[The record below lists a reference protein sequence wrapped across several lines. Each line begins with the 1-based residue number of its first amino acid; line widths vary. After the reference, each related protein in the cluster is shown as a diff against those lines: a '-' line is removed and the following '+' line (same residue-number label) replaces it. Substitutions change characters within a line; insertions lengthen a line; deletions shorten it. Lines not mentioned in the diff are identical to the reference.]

1 VKAARSLKLAGALVV
16 AALAVTGLSA
26 CQSRVGA
33 AAYVGSTRISE
44 STVGKYVNRNA
55 TETTDQSTGALES
68 PKSEVLDTLI
78 INELIDRVIAS
89 KPSFRPSGAALDAA
103 RTTALT
109 QIGAPS
115 VAALETGLESAGF
128 TKSFA
133 DFYLDEQAKISL
145 LTADLKDTD
154 GSVLFKAVND
164 LHVKVSVS
172 PRYGDWNETQLSV
185 STGPSTP
192 SFLTLA
198 TDDNPSG
205 VGAPTAG

>member
-1 VKAARSLKLAGALVV
+1 VKAARSRKLAGVLVV

-33 AAYVGSTRISE
+33 AAFVGSTRISE

-55 TETTDQSTGALES
+55 TESTDQSSGALES

-78 INELIDRVIAS
+78 ISDLIDRVIAT
-89 KPSFRPSGAALDAA
+89 KPAYQPSGAALDTA
-103 RTTALT
+103 RTAALA

-115 VAALETGLESAGF
+115 VPALESGLESQGF

-133 DFYLDEQAKISL
+133 DFYLDEQAKIAL

-172 PRYGDWNETQLSV
+172 PRYGDWNEAQLSV

-192 SFLTLA
+192 SFLQLA
-198 TDDNPSG
+198 ANDNPSG